1 MMGDVVVA
9 FGIVVSGITEPGEYV
24 VVSAADR
31 DLEVAEN
38 DRVGFAGNVFVAA
51 EPFEFS
57 FEVDGEFP
65 IASDA
70 AEARLSGFEA
80 AFGTGM

>member
-9 FGIVVSGITEPGEYV
+9 FGIVVSGIAEPGEYV

-51 EPFEFS
+51 EPFEFPG
-57 FEVDGEFP
+57 EVDGKF
-65 IASDA
+65 SV
-70 AEARLSGFEA
+70 SGDTA
-80 AFGTGM
+80 KT